1 MLRDALT
8 QLADGQAFTAGTT
21 YTTYCYDTGNTTP
34 KRDMGAGEPLALVF
48 SLGVAA
54 AGSTDTTSFAAT
66 SGTSATNGATGAK
79 ELASAVIANALLTIG
94 SQHVIVIPPSAN
106 IQRYI
111 YGRVVLGS
119 GDTVTC
125 DVDLMPLSMV
135 PKQANYAD
143 AVTWS

>member
-34 KRDMGAGEPLALVF
+34 KRDMGAGEPLCLVF

-54 AGSTDTTSFAAT
+54 AGSTDTTQLGAS
-66 SGTSATNGATGAK
+66 SGTSATDGSTGAK
-79 ELASAVIANALLTIG
+79 ILATATIANALLTIG
-94 SQHVIVIPPSAN
+94 SQHVIVIPPSVN
-106 IQRYI
+106 IQRYL

-119 GDTVTC
+119 GDTVTA
-125 DVDLMPLSMV
+125 DVDLMPLSLV
-135 PKQANYAD
+135 PKTAYHAD
-143 AVTWS
+143 SVTWS